1 VIRRLRGI
9 ASSRKSVASATL
21 LAFDVLQLDGIDL
34 RGLPLIE
41 RKLRL
46 RKLLARR
53 SDGVQL
59 VEHLEGD
66 GAMIFEHAC
75 RLGLEGIVCKRTDS
89 PYRAGPS
96 KTWLKVK
103 NRAHPSI
110 GRMRDA
116 TEAGFRRRY

>member
-1 VIRRLRGI
+1 
-9 ASSRKSVASATL
+9 
-21 LAFDVLQLDGIDL
+21 LQLDGNDL
-34 RGLPLIE
+34 RALPLVE

-66 GAMIFEHAC
+66 GATIFAHAC
-75 RLGLEGIVCKRTDS
+75 RLGLEGIVCKRADS
-89 PYRAGPS
+89 PYRAGAS

-110 GRMRDA
+110 ARIKDAMESGR
-116 TEAGFRRRY
+116 FRRR